1 MAFMPSRLDLQRALA
16 GAAAI
21 AAIVPSFIA
30 LPQIEPA
37 QATTIPDPYS
47 VPQVVDTNADP
58 NIVETTLVADE
69 ATLDVGLDRMA
80 RGMAFN
86 GTVPGPEFRLKV
98 NDTVIVHFENHL
110 CCEPTGIHWHGI
122 ELNNASDGSP
132 LTQNQVP
139 PGGSFLYQ
147 FKVPREGIYWYHPHH
162 HSSTNQVFKGLYG
175 SIIITDPNEAA
186 LVTSGVLPPAAQTR
200 TLALSDVTVCKR
212 PATSFTPSLNDDR
225 TYDPSLP
232 WVGGCCLPEQPA
244 PWPKELCETPIDDH
258 GEPIVDGNN
267 RPIPLRS
274 GDIPNIQKAV
284 DNQGRVNE
292 GQTVLTNGVN
302 VGGRAGSPDAPGAL
316 DQGAKTVD
324 VKPGEGIRLQI
335 GNAAAVRYFRLR
347 LTDCCG
353 TEIPLVRVGGEGGLL
368 NNARVEGGA
377 PGGFDTQ
384 YGSGEILLGPGD
396 RADVVAAIP
405 ADASGV
411 ATLWTQD
418 YQRTGSGQGWTNIPT
433 VPVAHFNV
441 TNDAPGSYT
450 IADGACLRA
459 CLAPVDPLGPATDQL
474 LDPGAFVPERP
485 GMDNPEIQLT
495 NSGNSPGGPLG
506 INNVQGAHEVQ
517 EPYNT
522 APHFDSSRYARLG
535 EILELTV
542 KNATN
547 AHHPFHLHG
556 FSIQPLS
563 FTTDGGPNFTFDY
576 TEFMD
581 NIDIPAGYT
590 LMYRVELD
598 DRPMM
603 DGTTPGG
610 GVGRWMFHC
619 HIFFHAVFGM
629 ISELVVVDNQ
639 PPVAVNDA
647 AQTRAGVNVTID
659 VLLNDSDP
667 DCCGGLTVLSVS
679 DPPKGTA
686 TINPNN
692 TVTYD
697 PDGCFV
703 GIDMFTYTVTD
714 GNAGTA
720 MATVTVT
727 VRRASGCSG

>member
-1 MAFMPSRLDLQRALA
+1 MAIMSSRLDPYRALA

-21 AAIVPSFIA
+21 AAIVPSLIA
-30 LPQIEPA
+30 VPQIESA

-47 VPQVVDTNADP
+47 VPQVIDTNANPD
-58 NIVETTLVADE
+58 IVETTLVADE

-139 PGGSFLYQ
+139 PGGTFLYQ

-186 LVTSGVLPPAAQTR
+186 LVTSGALPPPEQTR

-258 GEPIVDGNN
+258 GEPIVDGNM
-267 RPIPLRS
+267 RPIPLRA
-274 GDIPNIQKAV
+274 GDIPNIQKKV
-284 DNQGRVNE
+284 DEQGRVNE

-302 VGGRAGSPDAPGAL
+302 VGGRAGSPEAPGAL
-316 DQGAKTVD
+316 ADGAYTVD
-324 VKPGEGIRLQI
+324 VKPGEGLRLQI

-353 TEIPLVRVGGEGGLL
+353 TQIPLVRVGGEAGLL
-368 NNARVEGGA
+368 DNAIVEGGM
-377 PGGFDTQ
+377 PGGFDTE
-384 YGSGEILLGPGD
+384 YSSGEILLAPGD

-405 ADASGV
+405 PDATGV

-418 YQRTGSGQGWTNIPT
+418 YQRTGQGDGWTNIPT
-433 VPVAHFNV
+433 VPVAHLNI

-450 IADGACLRA
+450 IADGACLRS
-459 CLAPVDPLGPATDQL
+459 CLDPVDALGAATDQL
-474 LDPGAFVPERP
+474 LDPNAFVPVRP
-485 GMDNPEIQLT
+485 GTANQEIQLT
-495 NSGNSPGGPLG
+495 NAGPGGPLG
-506 INNVQGAHEVQ
+506 INGVQGAHEVP

-522 APHFDSSRYARLG
+522 APHFDSSRYARLH
-535 EILELTV
+535 ETLELTV
-542 KNATN
+542 KNMTG

-556 FSIQPLS
+556 FSIQPRL
-563 FTTDGGPNFTFDY
+563 FTKTGGPNFTFAY
-576 TEFMD
+576 NEFMD
-581 NIDIPAGYT
+581 NIDVPAGYT
-590 LMYRVELD
+590 LTFRVKLD

-629 ISELVVVDNQ
+629 ISELVVVENQ
-639 PPVAVNDA
+639 RPIANDDAV
-647 AQTRAGVNVTID
+647 QTRAGVNVTIN
-659 VLLNDSDP
+659 VLSNDSDP
-667 DCCGGLTVLSVS
+667 DCCDTLTVLAVS
-679 DPPKGTA
+679 DPPNGTA

-703 GIDMFTYTVTD
+703 GIDTFTYTITD

-720 MATVTVT
+720 MAMVT
-727 VRRASGCSG
+727 VRVRKASGCSG

>member
-1 MAFMPSRLDLQRALA
+1 MAFIFLGRKSGRALA
-16 GAAAI
+16 GAAANI
-21 AAIVPSFIA
+21 AIVA
-30 LPQIEPA
+30 TLVAVPA
-37 QATTIPDPYS
+37 VPLARATSLPDPYT
-47 VPQVVDTNADP
+47 VAQVVDTNNDP
-58 NIVETTLVADE
+58 DIVETTLVADE
-69 ATLDVGLDRMA
+69 STFDIGNGQMA
-80 RGMAFN
+80 RGMTFN

-98 NDTVIVHFENHL
+98 GNTVIVHFENHL

-139 PGGSFLYQ
+139 PGGTFLYQ

-186 LVTSGVLPPAAQTR
+186 LVTDGILPPPAQTR

-212 PATSFTPSLNDDR
+212 PATSFTPSLNDEK
-225 TYDPSLP
+225 TYDPALP

-244 PWPKELCETPIDDH
+244 PWPRELCETPIDDH
-258 GEPIVDGNN
+258 GEPIQDVNM
-267 RPIPLRS
+267 RPIPLRA
-274 GDIPNIQKAV
+274 GDIPNIQKKV

-302 VGGRAGSPDAPGAL
+302 VGGRAGSPEAPGAL
-316 DQGAKTVD
+316 ADGASTLD
-324 VKPGEGIRLQI
+324 VKPGEGLRLQI

-353 TEIPLVRVGGEGGLL
+353 TQIPLVRVGGEGGLL
-368 NNARVEGGA
+368 DNAIVEGGM
-377 PGGFDTQ
+377 PGGFDTK
-384 YGSGEILLGPGD
+384 YSSGEILLGPGD

-405 ADASGV
+405 PDASGV

-418 YQRTGSGQGWTNIPT
+418 YQRTGQGDGWTNIPT
-433 VPVAHFNV
+433 VPVAHLNI
-441 TNDAPGSYT
+441 TNDAPGSYA
-450 IADGACLRA
+450 IGDGACLRS
-459 CLAPVDPLGPATDQL
+459 CLDPVDQLGAATDQL
-474 LDPGAFVPERP
+474 LNPNTFVPVRP
-485 GMDNPEIQLT
+485 GTSNQEIQLT
-495 NSGNSPGGPLG
+495 NGGPGGPLG
-506 INNVQGAHEVQ
+506 INGVQGSHEVQ

-522 APHFDSSRYARLG
+522 APHFDSSRYARLH
-535 EILELTV
+535 ETLELTV
-542 KNATN
+542 KNTTN

-556 FSIQPLS
+556 FSIQPRS
-563 FTTDGGPNFTFDY
+563 FTKAGGPNYTFGY
-576 TEFMD
+576 NEFMD
-581 NIDIPAGYT
+581 NIDVPAGYT
-590 LMYRVELD
+590 LTYRVKLD

-639 PPVAVNDA
+639 RPVANNDA
-647 AQTRAGVNVTID
+647 AQTRAGVNVTIN
-659 VLLNDSDP
+659 VLVNDSDP
-667 DCCGGLTVLSVS
+667 DCCDTLTVLAVS
-679 DPPKGTA
+679 DPPNGTA

-703 GIDMFTYTVTD
+703 GIDTFTYTITD

-720 MATVTVT
+720 MAMVTVT
-727 VRRASGCSG
+727 VRKASGCAG